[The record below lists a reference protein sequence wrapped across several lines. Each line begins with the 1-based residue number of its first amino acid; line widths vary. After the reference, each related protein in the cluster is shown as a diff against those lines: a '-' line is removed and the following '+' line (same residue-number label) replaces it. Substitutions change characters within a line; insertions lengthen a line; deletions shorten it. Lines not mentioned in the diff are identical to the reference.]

1 MSVWSAVC
9 IALAVAGFVI
19 SFFVW
24 RRSGPA
30 RGIRAVAWSLIP
42 LGVYLAGASTLLSRI
57 GSAIAKFATAFVW
70 SPKTWLGVI
79 FLGLAVVLFLAT
91 GGLPVLRWNKRR
103 KQAGA
108 SPDKPASGQP
118 ESLAAVTSGAPK
130 GGRKAKSNGAEDDDL
145 AEVAE
150 ILRRRGIS

>member
-1 MSVWSAVC
+1 MSAWSAVC

-30 RGIRAVAWSLIP
+30 RGIRAIAWSLIP
-42 LGVYLAGASTLLSRI
+42 LGVYLAGAATLLSRI
-57 GSAIAKFATAFVW
+57 GSAIAKFSSAFVW
-70 SPKTWLGVI
+70 GPKSWLGVI
-79 FLGLAVVLFLAT
+79 FLGLAVVLFLTT

-103 KQAGA
+103 KQAKAGQDRA
-108 SPDKPASGQP
+108 AGGQP
-118 ESLAAVTSGAPK
+118 EKPAAVTSGAAK
-130 GGRKAKSNGAEDDDL
+130 GGRKDGSATPADDDL

-150 ILRRRGIS
+150 ILRRRGIK